1 MNELTTD
8 QFVFVKVDHH
18 RWIWFSLEI
27 SLTPIFINKCLI
39 KNKLL
44 QWVDVIAALEI
55 TADHWSM
62 IGENLAVI
70 GRKSPLVIMMI
81 GRNFFPSNLRASYF
95 FPASFFVSLQCL
107 FRITLL
113 HEAAI
118 FNIL

>member
-1 MNELTTD
+1 MLTLKHVLYY
-8 QFVFVKVDHH
+8 QNKKIFKL
-18 RWIWFSLEI
+18 FSLFLNSRI
-27 SLTPIFINKCLI
+27 WSIAH
-39 KNKLL
+39 
-44 QWVDVIAALEI
+44 AALEI
-55 TADHWSM
+55 TADHRSM

-81 GRNFFPSNLRASYF
+81 GRKFFPSNLRASYF
-95 FPASFFVSLQCL
+95 FPASFFISLPCL